1 MKKLAVVA
9 VLMSSLSLSACGNK
23 DIFATEYEFKTAEI
37 RMLDGTIKK
46 VNVKAWSRD
55 TEANNI
61 RVTATDGTV
70 YYSSS
75 DNIMLIDK

>member
-1 MKKLAVVA
+1 MKKLAIVA
-9 VLMSSLSLSACGNK
+9 VLMSSLSLAACGN
-23 DIFATEYEFKTAEI
+23 ISVSSMAYEFKTAEI
-37 RMLDGTIKK
+37 RMPDGTIKK
-46 VNVKAWSRD
+46 VNVKDWSRD

-61 RVTATDGTV
+61 RVIATDGTV